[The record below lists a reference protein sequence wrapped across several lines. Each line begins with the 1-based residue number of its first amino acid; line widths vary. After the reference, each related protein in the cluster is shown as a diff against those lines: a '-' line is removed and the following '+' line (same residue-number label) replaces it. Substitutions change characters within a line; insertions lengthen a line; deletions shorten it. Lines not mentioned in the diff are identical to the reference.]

1 MTETEGHAAM
11 RMLLVEYDREFSKD
25 PEALDERSY
34 RERSRRLLVLTAKI
48 SDLRAELGYI
58 STWLK

>member
-1 MTETEGHAAM
+1 MTETEMQAAM
-11 RMLLVEYDREFSKD
+11 QVLLTEYDHEFSRD

-48 SDLRAELGYI
+48 SDLRAELGYV
-58 STWLK
+58 SAWLK